1 MHLLDDDLGCLSRGR
16 DGDLSELLSTDGDY
30 RDFVRA
36 LDAKNDRWVVAA
48 DGLSRRMVLDLLRW
62 SGHQVDE
69 YYASLDLAVP
79 SGVIWASKGS
89 VPRWF
94 DMCRDLTER
103 WVHQQHIRDAIG
115 KPGEHHRFLPDVLA
129 TFVWAFPNQYRVDA
143 PAGATVQIGLG
154 AGGVWHLVHSH
165 DRWKLERGPAS
176 NPTASIDTHE
186 SVAWRQLT
194 GLPVPEGSI
203 NAIGPDRLVA
213 PLLQVR
219 GIIA

>member
-129 TFVWAFPNQYRVDA
+129 DVRV
-143 PAGATVQIGLG
+143 G
-154 AGGVWHLVHSH
+154 
-165 DRWKLERGPAS
+165 
-176 NPTASIDTHE
+176 
-186 SVAWRQLT
+186 
-194 GLPVPEGSI
+194 VPEPIPGRRT
-203 NAIGPDRLVA
+203 GRRHRTDRTRCR
-213 PLLQVR
+213 R
-219 GIIA
+219 GLASCSFS